1 MRRLLALASARNLRI
16 GVIAVPWLLAALYLV
31 VFAAER
37 YVSES
42 VIAVRDNGETR
53 PVGFDS
59 IATLFGGTSAG
70 SLDDELMLEAH
81 ILSMDMLQ
89 QLDAQLG
96 LREAFVAPRTD
107 VVFRLSRSATQEE
120 FLDYYRSRVEVKVDE
135 TSGLLT
141 IRTQAFTPELAASLN
156 RAIIEI
162 SERFINESGHRLARE
177 QMAFAESELQKARAA
192 VNDARNA
199 LLAFQNEH
207 GVLDPV
213 AQAMGN
219 TSLTVEL
226 QATLA
231 RQEAELR
238 ALLGYLDENAHQVQA
253 LRAQIA
259 GTRAQL
265 EAEARRAMTAAGG
278 TSLNVLAG
286 EYQELQT
293 TLEFALDAY
302 RLALSGVETARA
314 ESTRKLKSLVLVQ
327 SPVVPESAE
336 YPRRAYTLVALLMGL
351 GLLYGIARLVVATI
365 EDHHE

>member
-1 MRRLLALASARNLRI
+1 
-16 GVIAVPWLLAALYLV
+16 G
-31 VFAAER
+31 
-37 YVSES
+37 
-42 VIAVRDNGETR
+42 
-53 PVGFDS
+53 
-59 IATLFGGTSAG
+59 
-70 SLDDELMLEAH
+70 
-81 ILSMDMLQ
+81 
-89 QLDAQLG
+89 
-96 LREAFVAPRTD
+96 
-107 VVFRLSRSATQEE
+107 
-120 FLDYYRSRVEVKVDE
+120 
-135 TSGLLT
+135 
-141 IRTQAFTPELAASLN
+141 
-156 RAIIEI
+156 
-162 SERFINESGHRLARE
+162 ERFINESGHRLARE

-327 SPVVPESAE
+327 SPVVPEAAE